1 MSIVK
6 QIPKT
11 ETGYGV
17 QCTTLSGNIYV
28 ISNNPLKKKF
38 TLWQEFED
46 GYKKIA
52 TSNSPID
59 LYKKCK

>member
-11 ETGYGV
+11 ETGHGV
-17 QCTTLSGNIYV
+17 QCTTLSGNIYI

-38 TLWQEFED
+38 TLWQEFEN
-46 GYKKIA
+46 GYKKIG
-52 TSNSPID
+52 TSNSPLD